1 MTVFT
6 CNQMAKALDV
16 GPWRVRHLLDT
27 RSGFEPVQMV
37 GPIKLYDQRTLRRV
51 AADLTELD
59 ERRANVPA

>member
-6 CNQMAKALDV
+6 CNEMAKAIGV

-37 GPIKLYDQRTLRRV
+37 GPIKLYDKKTLRKV
-51 AADLTELD
+51 AADLAVLD
-59 ERRANVPA
+59 QRRAAVPA